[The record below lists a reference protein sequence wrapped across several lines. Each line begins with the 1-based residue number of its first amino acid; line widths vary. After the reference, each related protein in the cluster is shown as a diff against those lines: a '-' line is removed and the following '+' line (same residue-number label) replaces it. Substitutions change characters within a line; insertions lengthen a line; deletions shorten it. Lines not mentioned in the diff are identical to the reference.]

1 MDDTKDYLLLPKVPT
16 RKLSSHKSVV
26 QLKKNKFE
34 ADDKD
39 KDKINTTESD
49 HNLSLNKSKMTK
61 LNKDMKRHELFE
73 HDDGEYG
80 DDMNNSLNWRPL
92 RDFF

>member
-1 MDDTKDYLLLPKVPT
+1 MDDGKDNLLLPKVPT

-39 KDKINTTESD
+39 KFNTSESD
-49 HNLSLNKSKMTK
+49 HNLSLNKSKMAK
-61 LNKDMKRHELFE
+61 LNKDMKRHQLFE
-73 HDDGEYG
+73 HDNEDDG